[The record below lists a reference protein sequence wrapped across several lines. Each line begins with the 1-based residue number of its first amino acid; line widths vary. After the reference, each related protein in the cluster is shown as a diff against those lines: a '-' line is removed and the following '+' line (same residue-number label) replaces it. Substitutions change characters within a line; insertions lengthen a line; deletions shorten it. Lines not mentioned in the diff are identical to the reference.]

1 MKHLYGIAKIA
12 IGSALIASAAYFL
25 ILTKENREEVNDAI
39 KSSIKTIVHT
49 KNTIAQAVKK
59 NEKELDQSLE
69 LLQDSVKQ
77 QWNNLE
83 Q

>member
-12 IGSALIASAAYFL
+12 IGSALIASATYFL

-39 KSSIKTIVHT
+39 KNSIKTIVYT